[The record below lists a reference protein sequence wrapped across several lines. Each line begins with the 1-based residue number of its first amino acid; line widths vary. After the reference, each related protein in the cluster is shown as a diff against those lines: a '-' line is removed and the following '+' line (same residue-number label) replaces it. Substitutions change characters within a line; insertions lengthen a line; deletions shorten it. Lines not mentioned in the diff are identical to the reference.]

1 MVFRVEPLLYKIGHL
16 NKYFYLSSYGEW
28 KLSNNQD
35 EIDIE
40 FKMFQKKESKPK
52 PKPKPKSN
60 LSKSAT
66 GRLRILKEME
76 NSEPKT
82 RREIAAVLDMGQ
94 GEVKNRL
101 QELKKSGDMVLFGA
115 RRCSISTTLL
125 NRNDLTYKLA

>member
-1 MVFRVEPLLYKIGHL
+1 MVFRVGPLLYKIGNL

-40 FKMFQKKESKPK
+40 FKMFQKKEPK

-66 GRLRILKEME
+66 GRLRILKEMK

-82 RREIAAVLDMGQ
+82 RREIAAILDMGQ

-101 QELKKSGDMVLFGA
+101 QELKKSGDMVLFGE

>member
-1 MVFRVEPLLYKIGHL
+1 MIFRVEPLLYKVGHL

-28 KLSNNQD
+28 KLSNNQI

-40 FKMFQKKESKPK
+40 FKMFQKKELKPK
-52 PKPKPKSN
+52 PKPKPN

-66 GRLRILKEME
+66 GRLRILKEMK

-82 RREIAAVLDMGQ
+82 RREIAAILGMGQ

-101 QELKKSGDMVLFGA
+101 QELKKSGDMVLFGE
-115 RRCSISTTLL
+115 RRCSISTTL
-125 NRNDLTYKLA
+125 NRNTLTYKLA

>member
-1 MVFRVEPLLYKIGHL
+1 MIFRVEPLIYKVGHL

-28 KLSNNQD
+28 KLSNNQI

-40 FKMFQKKESKPK
+40 FKMFQKKELKPK
-52 PKPKPKSN
+52 PKPKPN

-66 GRLRILKEME
+66 GRLRILKEMK

-82 RREIAAVLDMGQ
+82 RREIAAILGMGQ

-101 QELKKSGDMVLFGA
+101 QELKRSGDMVLFGE
-115 RRCSISTTLL
+115 RRCSISTTL
-125 NRNDLTYKLA
+125 NRNTLTYKLA